1 MDGEVRLNEK
11 ASTGTSVGDAL
22 GDGRIMPHFRSIL
35 TAIASESDPTVLV
48 ERMIIS
54 LRSLLG
60 LKSAV
65 LWFEDHESSE
75 PHVGWKTC
83 AVGDEFAGIDGD
95 LSERYR
101 SLFVDSNLFC
111 SNGYFSRSADIQK
124 SSSREND
131 APCPVWSKGDLLGII
146 VEGRTGKPVVH
157 LVSCGEDGEPLP
169 CCDDVDAAQLL
180 LQMFGLELERGRERV
195 SIVRDSDRM
204 VRRTDMLEDILN
216 IASSVVSERDLRKV
230 SEMVLSSVASLFDFQ
245 RVTLVIYDEGI
256 AAFKWVALYGYPE
269 QTVKR
274 TLARTI
280 PTDVILEDLRESRKI
295 GRTTFFI
302 PMEDVPK
309 RNLEYFVNPH
319 EFEGSKRPREEG
331 EFRDGDSLPF
341 ALYDS
346 TGRVVGVIYPAAP
359 KDGRIPDSDTIEI
372 IEVFASLAEVA
383 IENAR
388 LSHEKEVA
396 LRLSSLRTEQLSR
409 IFDIT
414 SNILYLRD
422 IDEMLEDVLK
432 TLAHLLGIK
441 RMVLPLRGED
451 GQQFDVRAVY
461 GFDVERA
468 EAIKKT
474 SYPSDRI
481 ETISEMD
488 LHRSLDSS
496 VLWCKKVGRM
506 TYYVPAE
513 SVRLEPWEMIY
524 YPEPDL
530 LKLPRKSKEY
540 WHELDYLD
548 TLIFDSQGKTVA
560 YLEILK
566 PRDDRIPDRE
576 TIEIIEIFASLVG
589 ISLENAHMVQGHIV
603 SRRNAEFYTDLLS
616 HDIKNFNQA
625 ILGYLDILKST
636 IASLDQEV
644 YIDKIMDQ
652 VMNISK
658 LAADVR
664 TMSRITWSDSKLAK
678 TDLGKVLLESI
689 QSVEQYYLNRK
700 IVFKKDMSAGPCYV
714 KADELIRELFV
725 NILTNAIK
733 YDSSDPVEIEISMTP
748 SEDEGIDRIV
758 VSVTDKGR
766 GVPDDLKLEI
776 FQRFSRAPTKKGS
789 GLGLYLVKTLTSKYG
804 GRVWAEDRVAGDHTK
819 GAVFRVELPMLKE

>member
-1 MDGEVRLNEK
+1 
-11 ASTGTSVGDAL
+11 
-22 GDGRIMPHFRSIL
+22 MPHLRSIL
-35 TAIASESDPTVLV
+35 TAISSEGDSGVIV
-48 ERMIIS
+48 EKLIAS
-54 LRSLLG
+54 LRSFLG
-60 LKSAV
+60 IKSAV
-65 LWFEDHESSE
+65 LWFEDHESSG
-75 PHVGWKTC
+75 PHTNWKIF

-124 SSSREND
+124 GTSKENGT
-131 APCPVWSKGDLLGII
+131 PCPVWSRGDLLGIV
-146 VEGRTGKPVVH
+146 VEGRKGRPVVH
-157 LVSCGEDGEPLP
+157 MVSCGEDGDPLP
-169 CCDDVDAAQLL
+169 CRDDVDAAQLL
-180 LQMFGLELERGRERV
+180 LQMFGLELERGRERL

-256 AAFKWVALYGYPE
+256 AAFKWMALYGYPE
-269 QTVKR
+269 QTVKQA
-274 TLARTI
+274 LARTI
-280 PTDVILEDLRESRKI
+280 PIDVILDDLRESRKI

-319 EFEGSKRPREEG
+319 EFEGSIRPREEG

-346 TGRVVGVIYPAAP
+346 TGRVTGVIYPASP
-359 KDGRIPDSDTIEI
+359 RDGRIPDSDTIEM

-396 LRLSSLRTEQLSR
+396 LRLSSLRTEQMSK

-422 IDEMLEDVLK
+422 IDEMLEDILK

-441 RMVLPLRGED
+441 RMLLTLRSED
-451 GQQFDVRAVY
+451 GQQFDVKAVY
-461 GFDVERA
+461 GFDEERA
-468 EAIKKT
+468 ESIKKT

-481 ETISEMD
+481 ESISDMD
-488 LHRSLDSS
+488 RHRSLDPS

-530 LKLPRKSKEY
+530 LKLPRKAKEY

-548 TLIFDSQGKTVA
+548 TLIFDSQGKVVS

-636 IASLDQEV
+636 MASPDQDV
-644 YIDKIMDQ
+644 YVDKIVGQ
-652 VMNISK
+652 VMNINT

-664 TMSRITWSDSKLAK
+664 TMSRITWSGSKLVK
-678 TDLGKVLLESI
+678 IDIGKVLLDSV

-700 IVFKKDMSAGPCYV
+700 IVFKHGISTGQCYV

-725 NILTNAIK
+725 NILTNAVK
-733 YDSSDPVEIEISMTP
+733 YDSNEPVEVEISMTP
-748 SEDEGIDRIV
+748 SEGDGDCRIV
-758 VSVTDKGR
+758 VSVADRGR
-766 GVPDDLKLEI
+766 GVPDELKQEI
-776 FQRFSRAPTKKGS
+776 FQRFSRAPKKKGS
-789 GLGLYLVKTLTSKYG
+789 GLGLYLVRTLTSKYG
-804 GRVWAEDRVAGDHTK
+804 GRVWVEDRVAEDHSK
-819 GAVFRVELPMLKE
+819 GAVFKVELPMFKE

>member
-1 MDGEVRLNEK
+1 
-11 ASTGTSVGDAL
+11 
-22 GDGRIMPHFRSIL
+22 MPHFRSIL
-35 TAIASESDPTVLV
+35 TSITSESDPTVLV
-48 ERMIIS
+48 DRLITS
-54 LRSLLG
+54 LKLLLG
-60 LKSAV
+60 IKSAV

-75 PHVGWKTC
+75 PHVEWKIC

-95 LSERYR
+95 LSEKYQ
-101 SLFVDSNLFC
+101 SLFIDSNLYC
-111 SNGYFSRSADIQK
+111 SNGYFSRSADVRK
-124 SSSREND
+124 SPHRKNGE
-131 APCPVWSKGDLLGII
+131 PCPIWSRGDLLGI
-146 VEGRTGKPVVH
+146 VADGRTGKPIVH
-157 LVSCGEDGEPLP
+157 LVSCGEDGDPLP
-169 CCDDVDAAQLL
+169 CRDDMDAAQLL
-180 LQMFGLELERGRERV
+180 LQMFALELERGRERK

-230 SEMVLSSVASLFDFQ
+230 SDMVLSSVASLFGFQ
-245 RVTLVIYDEGI
+245 RATLVIYDEGI
-256 AAFKWVALYGYPE
+256 AAFKWMALYGYPE
-269 QTVKR
+269 QTVKQ
-274 TLARTI
+274 TLTRTI
-280 PTDVILEDLRESRKI
+280 PIDVILEDLRESRKI

-309 RNLEYFVNPH
+309 RSLEYFVNPH
-319 EFEGSKRPREEG
+319 EFDVSDRPREEG

-396 LRLSSLRTEQLSR
+396 LRLSSLRTEQMSR

-422 IDEMLEDVLK
+422 IDEMLDDVLK

-441 RMVLPLRGED
+441 RMVLALRGEN
-451 GQQFDVRAVY
+451 GQKFDVRAVY
-461 GFDVERA
+461 GYDGEQA
-468 EAIKKT
+468 EAVKKT
-474 SYPSDRI
+474 SYPVYPI
-481 ETISEMD
+481 ESIAD
-488 LHRSLDSS
+488 LSQHRSLDAS

-506 TYYVPAE
+506 TYYIPAE

-530 LKLPRKSKEY
+530 LKLPRKSKEH

-560 YLEILK
+560 YIEILK

-625 ILGYLDILKST
+625 ILGYLDILKS
-636 IASLDQEV
+636 IMVSPDNEV
-644 YIDKIMDQ
+644 YIDKIVDQ
-652 VMNISK
+652 VMNIDR

-664 TMSRITWSDSKLAK
+664 TMSRITWSGGKLVK
-678 TDLGKVLLESI
+678 IDLGKVLLDSI
-689 QSVEQYYLNRK
+689 QSVEQYYLNKK
-700 IVFKKDMSAGPCYV
+700 IVFEHDLSVGQCYV
-714 KADELIRELFV
+714 KADELMRELFV

-733 YDSSDPVEIEISMTP
+733 YDSNDPVKVAISMTP
-748 SEDEGIDRIV
+748 TEDEVDPRIV
-758 VSVTDKGR
+758 VSVTDRGR
-766 GVPDDLKLEI
+766 GVPDDLKQEI
-776 FQRFSRAPTKKGS
+776 FQRFSRAPKKKGS

-804 GRVWAEDRVAGDHTK
+804 GRVWVEDRVAGDHSK
-819 GAVFRVELPMLKE
+819 GAVFLVELPMFRE

>member
-1 MDGEVRLNEK
+1 MDD
-11 ASTGTSVGDAL
+11 ASV
-22 GDGRIMPHFRSIL
+22 DGRIVPHFRSIL
-35 TAIASESDPTVLV
+35 AAITSKSDPTVLV
-48 ERMIIS
+48 ERLIAS
-54 LRSLLG
+54 LKLLLG
-60 LKSAV
+60 IKSAV
-65 LWFEDHESSE
+65 LWFEDHESSDPNSE
-75 PHVGWKTC
+75 WKMC
-83 AVGDEFAGIDGD
+83 AVGDEFANIDGD

-101 SLFVDSNLFC
+101 SLFVESNMFC
-111 SNGYFSRSADIQK
+111 PNGYFSGSADIRK
-124 SSSREND
+124 SQSLENGG
-131 APCPVWSKGDLLGII
+131 PRPVWSKGDRVGLI
-146 VEGRTGKPVVH
+146 VEGRKGKPVVH
-157 LVSCGEDGEPLP
+157 LVASGLEGDPLP

-180 LQMFGLELERGRERV
+180 LQMFGLDLERGRERM

-204 VRRTDMLEDILN
+204 ARRTDMLEDILN

-230 SEMVLSSVASLFDFQ
+230 SEMVLSSVASLFGFQ
-245 RVTLVIYDEGI
+245 KVTLVIYDEGL
-256 AAFKWVALYGYPE
+256 AAFKWMALYGYPE
-269 QTVKR
+269 QTVKQAS
-274 TLARTI
+274 TRTI
-280 PTDVILEDLRESRKI
+280 PIDIILDDLRESRKI

-302 PMEDVPK
+302 PMEDLSK
-309 RNLEYFVNPH
+309 RSLEYFVNPH
-319 EFEGSKRPREEG
+319 EFEGSTKPREKG

-346 TGRVVGVIYPAAP
+346 TGRVAGVIYPAAP
-359 KDGRIPDSDTIEI
+359 MDGRIPDPDTIEM

-396 LRLSSLRTEQLSR
+396 LRLSSLRTEQMSR

-441 RMVLPLRGED
+441 RMVIALRGED
-451 GQQFDVRAVY
+451 GQRFEVRAVY
-461 GFDVERA
+461 GYEGEQA
-468 EAIKKT
+468 EAVKKT
-474 SYPSDRI
+474 SYSVYPI
-481 ETISEMD
+481 ESIAD
-488 LHRSLDSS
+488 LSQHRSLDPS

-506 TYYVPAE
+506 TYYIPAE

-548 TLIFDSQGKTVA
+548 TLIFNSQGKTVA

-589 ISLENAHMVQGHIV
+589 ISLENASMVQGHVV

-636 IASLDQEV
+636 MASPDQNV
-644 YIDKIMDQ
+644 YISKIVDQ
-652 VMNISK
+652 VMNINK

-664 TMSRITWSDSKLAK
+664 TMSRITWSGGKLAK
-678 TDLGKVLLESI
+678 IDLGKVLLDSI
-689 QSVEQYYLNRK
+689 QSVEQYYMNRK
-700 IVFKKDMSAGPCYV
+700 IIFKQNINTGQSYV

-725 NILTNAIK
+725 NILTNAVK
-733 YDSSDPVEIEISMTP
+733 YDSNDPVEVEISMTP
-748 SEDEGIDRIV
+748 SVDEEANRLV
-758 VSVTDKGR
+758 VSIADRGR
-766 GVPDDLKLEI
+766 GVPDNLKQEI
-776 FQRFSRAPTKKGS
+776 FQRFSRAPKMKGS
-789 GLGLYLVKTLTSKYG
+789 GLGLYLVRTLTTKYG
-804 GRVWAEDRVAGDHTK
+804 GRVWVEDRVEGDHSK
-819 GAVFRVELPMLKE
+819 GAVFRVELPVFRE